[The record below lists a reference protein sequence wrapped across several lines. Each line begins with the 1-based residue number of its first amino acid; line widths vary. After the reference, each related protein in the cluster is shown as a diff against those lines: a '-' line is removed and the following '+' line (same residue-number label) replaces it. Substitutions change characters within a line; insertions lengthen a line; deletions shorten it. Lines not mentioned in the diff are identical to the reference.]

1 MWKKAIIN
9 ELDRKRD
16 FSKAP
21 EIKALRLFN
30 MKLPHDFNIKNDE
43 AKPYFNPARCA
54 LRRTYFPPKAELFLT
69 KHFNLVRLLDYR

>member
-1 MWKKAIIN
+1 MVKIHQK

-30 MKLPHDFNIKNDE
+30 MKITHDFDAKNDE
-43 AKPYFNPARCA
+43 TTLALTLPAVNYVGTYSPK
-54 LRRTYFPPKAELFLT
+54 RRII
-69 KHFNLVRLLDYR
+69 LDKTF